1 MATMYQH
8 NPYQAGMNILKDC
21 ETFRKVLM
29 ANIDPSLPLEA
40 KIEAK
45 IAKLTKQRNELRI
58 EAIEQG
64 YAHYVTTYRT
74 LAPNLTWWKENRPTV
89 WQQYAKESKV
99 NKFTWI

>member
-1 MATMYQH
+1 MEYQDK
-8 NPYQAGMNILKDC
+8 I
-21 ETFRKVLM
+21 
-29 ANIDPSLPLEA
+29 A

-45 IAKLTKQRNELRI
+45 IAKLTKQRNELRV

-74 LAPNLTWWKENRPTV
+74 LAPNLQWWKENRPTV

>member
-1 MATMYQH
+1 MEYQDK
-8 NPYQAGMNILKDC
+8 I
-21 ETFRKVLM
+21 T
-29 ANIDPSLPLEA
+29 

-45 IAKLTKQRNELRI
+45 IAKLTKQRNELRT

>member
-1 MATMYQH
+1 MEYQDK
-8 NPYQAGMNILKDC
+8 I
-21 ETFRKVLM
+21 
-29 ANIDPSLPLEA
+29 A

-74 LAPNLTWWKENRPTV
+74 LAPNLTWWKEN
-89 WQQYAKESKV
+89 
-99 NKFTWI
+99 